1 MNRLQEQT
9 DMSASTPQSSEPA
22 VLRPA
27 DDQAWDAEADVV
39 VIGTGVAGDT
49 TAIHCADLGSSVIM
63 LEKSVAPGGTSAK
76 SGGGM
81 MVPNNSYQRALGD
94 VETKE
99 DFIAFLARVGRPL
112 LYSATDPTFGLPQWE
127 YDLIEAYFDHAG
139 DALARLEELGALRV
153 MHIAGWPSYSDVPE
167 DRMPRGRYVVPQDDA
182 GEMSN
187 GRNAIERMMRTLD
200 RLGVEVRLGFRV
212 DGVYLNDAG
221 EVVGVRGHDGTDSR
235 SIRARK
241 AVVFASGGFTHNTPY
256 TREYMNGRIVGGC
269 AAVTNTG
276 DFLPIAKSLGLPL
289 HQMDEAFW
297 APVVW
302 EQALAHDPSLIA
314 NFNCAG
320 DSMLVVNKYGHRIAN
335 EKVTYHDRTRSH
347 FLWDPT
353 LVEYPNF
360 LQFVV
365 MDKRCRDRY
374 GYDGFI
380 DLTAGNFIPRVGE
393 TSPYFLEG
401 ETLEELAERFAERL
415 ALHPD
420 DAVGTRLADDFAATL
435 RASIERFNVFA
446 RQGRDDDFH
455 RGQTAIE
462 QFFMGL
468 DNQLR
473 PADADPD
480 GASEQLDPTLHPLSD
495 EGPYYGIILAPGVL
509 DTKGGPKVNATLQVL
524 DGDGRPVPGL
534 YGVGNCVASASGQA
548 YWSAG
553 CTWGPYLTFG
563 YIAAQSIAAEP
574 DKQIGTGRD
583 SSRVLA

>member
-1 MNRLQEQT
+1 
-9 DMSASTPQSSEPA
+9 MSRENTTEPA
-22 VLRPA
+22 KIRLR
-27 DDQAWDAEADVV
+27 DDIAWDADADVV
-39 VIGTGVAGDT
+39 VIGTGVAGNT
-49 TAIHCADLGSSVIM
+49 TAIHSADLGATVIM
-63 LEKSVAPGGTSAK
+63 LEKSSAPGGTSAK

-94 VETKE
+94 VESKQ

-112 LYSATDPTFGLPQWE
+112 LYTPDDPTFGLPQWE
-127 YDLIEAYFDHAG
+127 YDLIEAYFDNAG
-139 DALARLEELGALRV
+139 DALTRLEELDALRV
-153 MHIAGWPSYSDVPE
+153 MHIAGWPSYNDVAE
-167 DRMPRGRYVVPQDDA
+167 DRMPRGRYVVPQDDQ

-187 GRNAIERMMRTLD
+187 GRNAIDRMMAKLD
-200 RLGVEVRLGFRV
+200 ALGVDVRLGFRV
-212 DGVYLNDAG
+212 DAVYVNDAD
-221 EVVGVRGHDGTDSR
+221 EVVGVRGHDGTQLR

-241 AVVFASGGFTHNTPY
+241 AVVFASGGFTHNKPA

-302 EQALAHDPSLIA
+302 EQALAGDPSLIA

-320 DSMLVVNKYGHRIAN
+320 DSMLVVNKYGGRIAN

-365 MDKRCRDRY
+365 MDQRCRDRY

-401 ETLEELAERFAERL
+401 ATLEELAEKFAERL
-415 ALHPD
+415 AMHAD
-420 DAVGTRLADDFAATL
+420 EAGGTRLADDFASTL
-435 RASIERFNVFA
+435 RESIDRFNGFA

-473 PADADPD
+473 PADVDADD
-480 GASEQLDPTLHPLSD
+480 ATTQIDPTLHPLSA
-495 EGPYYGIILAPGVL
+495 EGPYFGIILAPGVL
-509 DTKGGPKVNATLQVL
+509 DTKGGPKVNARLQIL
-524 DGDGRPVPGL
+524 DGDERPVPGL
-534 YGVGNCVASASGQA
+534 YGLGNCVASASGQA

-563 YIAAQSIAAEP
+563 YIAAQNIVAEP
-574 DKQIGTGRD
+574 EKHVGDAA
-583 SSRVLA
+583 LAGAHG